1 MSILGIY
8 EEMGRIS
15 AQMVEA
21 ARANN
26 WDRLVALEHDVSCL
40 RRRLDACS
48 HSPQLT
54 AQERSRKV
62 ALIHHILD
70 NDAEVRR
77 HTEPWMDGVRQFLGS
92 GTRERNLRRAYGA
105 GASQ

>member
-8 EEMGRIS
+8 EEMDRIS

-26 WDRLVALEHDVSCL
+26 WDRLVALEQDVSSL
-40 RRRLDACS
+40 RHRLDACNRS
-48 HSPQLT
+48 VQLSEE
-54 AQERSRKV
+54 ERSRKV

-77 HTEPWMDGVRQFLGS
+77 HTEPWMEGVRQFLGN
-92 GTRERNLRRAYGA
+92 GTRGRNLRRAYGA
-105 GASQ
+105 GTPQ